1 MIKDSRK
8 EEKIFAILLSR
19 NPSNLLYDISPSLL
33 RGGMYIKNILQADTS
48 QLVHYAGRTGPCVY
62 L

>member
-1 MIKDSRK
+1 MK
-8 EEKIFAILLSR
+8 EEKVFAPLLPR
-19 NPSNLLYDISPSLL
+19 NPSNLLHDISPSLL
-33 RGGMYIKNILQADTS
+33 RGGMYIKDILQTDTS